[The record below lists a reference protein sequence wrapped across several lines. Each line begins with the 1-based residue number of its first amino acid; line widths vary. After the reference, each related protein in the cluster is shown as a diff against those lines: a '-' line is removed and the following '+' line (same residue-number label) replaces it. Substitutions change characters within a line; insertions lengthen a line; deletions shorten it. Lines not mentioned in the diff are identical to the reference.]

1 MTQVAPRPGQAS
13 TVSPLVMSS
22 FQTANGD
29 RSTATNEQSSS
40 GSPQNVDDEPEN
52 GSGGL
57 ESNSTPADSDIPP
70 MDEYERMRSE
80 RNRANPLDCSTDFGK
95 YLTIH
100 TVVKHFNDP
109 FEIQRLFAQTPTS
122 PGGAANVAADQTRIW
137 HDELE
142 AIAKEAAFRLTRCD
156 GR

>member
-1 MTQVAPRPGQAS
+1 
-13 TVSPLVMSS
+13 
-22 FQTANGD
+22 
-29 RSTATNEQSSS
+29 
-40 GSPQNVDDEPEN
+40 
-52 GSGGL
+52 
-57 ESNSTPADSDIPP
+57 

-80 RNRANPLDCSTDFGK
+80 RNIENPLDSGKDFGK

-142 AIAKEAAFRLTRCD
+142 AIAKKQRFALRAATEDEISKQSQLEQYFNNPKFQRLNYTQACTYLKILAPNFLAWQPL
-156 GR
+156 